1 MRAVVLDTESTGLD
15 PKAGHRLVEIGC
27 VELHHGIPT
36 GEIYHVYLNP
46 ERSMPQEAF
55 NIHGLSEEFLSNKP
69 LFKDVADDFLAFIG
83 DDPLIIHNAR
93 FDMKFLNAKLAALGK
108 ALIPFERAVDTLLI
122 AKQKF
127 PGSPVNLDALCKRFQ
142 VDNSGRLK
150 HGALLDAE
158 LLAEVYVELMGGRQT
173 SISLGAASQTNAQAP
188 QGVRANRIPRA
199 ERFFPASSDDVAR
212 HKTFLE
218 KVKEPLWGQEKS
230 T

>member
-1 MRAVVLDTESTGLD
+1 MRAVVLDTETTGLD

-27 VELHHGIPT
+27 VEVHHGVPT

-55 NIHGLSEEFLSNKP
+55 NIHGLSEEFLADKP
-69 LFKDVADDFLAFIG
+69 LFKDVADDFLTFIG
-83 DDPLIIHNAR
+83 EDPLIIHNAR
-93 FDMKFLNAKLAALGK
+93 FDMKFLNAELDTLGK
-108 ALIPFERAVDTLLI
+108 ALIPFERAVDTLMI

-173 SISLGAASQTNAQAP
+173 SISLGSASKTTADAP
-188 QGVRANRIPRA
+188 LAIRISRTPRA
-199 ERFFPASSDDVAR
+199 ERFFPASPEEVER
-212 HKTFLE
+212 HTTFLE
-218 KVKEPLWGQEKS
+218 KVKEPLWGKDKS
-230 T
+230 A

>member
-1 MRAVVLDTESTGLD
+1 MRAIVLDTETTGLD

-27 VELHHGIPT
+27 VEVHHGVPT
-36 GEIYHVYLNP
+36 GEVYHVYLNP

-55 NIHGLSEEFLSNKP
+55 NIHGLSEEFLADKP
-69 LFKDVADDFLAFIG
+69 LFKDVADDFLAFVG
-83 DDPLIIHNAR
+83 EDPLIIHNAR
-93 FDMKFLNAKLAALGK
+93 FDMKFLNAELDALGK
-108 ALIPFERAVDTLLI
+108 TLIPFERAVDTLLI

-173 SISLGAASQTNAQAP
+173 SISLGSASKATANAP
-188 QGVRANRIPRA
+188 LETRANRTPRA
-199 ERFFPASSDDVAR
+199 ERFFPASDEEIEQ
-212 HKTFLE
+212 HNTFLE
-218 KVKEPLWGQEKS
+218 KVKEPLWGQDKS
-230 T
+230 A